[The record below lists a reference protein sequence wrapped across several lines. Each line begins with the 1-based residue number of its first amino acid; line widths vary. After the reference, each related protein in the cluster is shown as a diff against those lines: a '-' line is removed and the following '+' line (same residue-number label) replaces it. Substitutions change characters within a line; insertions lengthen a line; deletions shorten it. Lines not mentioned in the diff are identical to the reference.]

1 MRLAHNLLRHPS
13 GMYHFRLRVP
23 ADLVEA
29 VGVRVVKMSLR
40 TRDAAVARAYAYAYG
55 ARYAAAFA
63 AFRAERMPKP
73 PSLDEIL
80 RAAQSGGIAKYEL
93 SLPGGVKLRADG
105 AEDHA
110 RAMEALK
117 VVLGT
122 GQVLNLPPKPAAA
135 PSPASVAPTGV
146 SLPRI
151 SLGEVARKYL
161 LTLDSTQLPDKTRT
175 QKRAAVNGFAQWK
188 GVKTPVADVT
198 RTDVAEWVQSL
209 RAGGLATPTLTNKTS
224 YLKACLAWAQASG
237 YFPQGDNPATGH
249 VKFSTTEKRHRRK
262 LGFRAF
268 TPEQVQ
274 RIYAPEALAEL
285 NEQTRWG
292 AWLGLYTGARVS
304 EVGQLRLEDFFTD
317 DDGVWCL
324 RITDDGLGQSL
335 KNETSAREIPLHPDL
350 VTLGLRE
357 RVERLKAEG
366 ESQLFPRAKA
376 GSVNGMGNWLSK
388 SYGRHLATLGIKAA
402 GGKGKVGFH
411 SLRKTFIQAMKSIGV
426 TAEARAQM
434 VGHELDDEHHAAYS
448 QDFTCGEL
456 LEGVGV
462 GPKKTVGVRQVRY
475 EVHLVSARSLS

>member
-13 GMYHFRLRVP
+13 GVYHFRLRVP
-23 ADLVEA
+23 RDLLDVL
-29 VGVRVVKMSLR
+29 GRRVIKVSLR

-63 AFRAERMPKP
+63 AYRAERMPKP

-80 RAAQSGGIAKYEL
+80 RAAQSGGVSQYEL
-93 SLPGGVKLRADG
+93 ALPGGVKLRADG
-105 AEDHA
+105 PEDHA

-122 GQVLNLPPKPAAA
+122 GQVLNLPPAAPAPPAPPAAA
-135 PSPASVAPTGV
+135 PSPAI
-146 SLPRI
+146 PRMT
-151 SLGEVARKYL
+151 LGEVARKYL
-161 LTLDSTQLPDKTRT
+161 LTLDGTQIPDKTRT

-188 GVKTPVADVT
+188 GVTTPVAEVT

-224 YLKACLAWAQASG
+224 YLKACVAWAQASG

-262 LGFRAF
+262 LGFRPF

-292 AWLGLYTGARVS
+292 ALIGLYTGARVS
-304 EVGQLRLEDFFTD
+304 EVGQLRLDDFFTD
-317 DDGVWCL
+317 GEGVWCL
-324 RITDDGLGQSL
+324 RVTDDGAGQSL
-335 KNETSAREIPLHPDL
+335 KTESSARVVPVHPFL
-350 VTLGLRE
+350 IELGLRH
-357 RVERLKAEG
+357 RVERLVSEG
-366 ESQLFPRAKA
+366 EAQLFPQAKA

-388 SYGRHLATLGIKAA
+388 SFGRHLRNLGIKAV

-411 SLRKTFIQAMKSIGV
+411 SLRKTFVQSLQQMGMSS
-426 TAEARAQM
+426 EARAQL
-434 VGHELDDEHHAAYS
+434 VGHELDDEHHAVYS
-448 QDFTCGEL
+448 RPYSCAEL
-456 LEGVGV
+456 LRGAGNNPGLEGL
-462 GPKKTVGVRQVRY
+462 RY
-475 EVHLVSARSLS
+475 SGLCTDVISKFLRSA